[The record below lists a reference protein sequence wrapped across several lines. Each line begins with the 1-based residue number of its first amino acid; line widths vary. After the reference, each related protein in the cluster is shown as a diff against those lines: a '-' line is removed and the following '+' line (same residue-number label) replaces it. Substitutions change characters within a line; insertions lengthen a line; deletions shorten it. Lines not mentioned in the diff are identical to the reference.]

1 MQTTTNGI
9 PALTDTAQAHLH
21 PSPLSPCTLSILVAL
36 VLPVIN
42 LASSNCNA
50 HTARICLCTL
60 QAAHLEVSLNTSHT
74 YSMVAG
80 AGDEN
85 REGRKLE
92 RLAELEAH
100 NSISMFPQGA
110 HGISTMLPILLHCQA
125 VRVKRSDQWGRSG
138 GRRGRQHRRT
148 TSSPLTLT
156 CGYQCWL
163 SWLGVGC

>member
-21 PSPLSPCTLSILVAL
+21 PSSFSPRTLSILVAL

-50 HTARICLCTL
+50 RTVRVFLCTL
-60 QAAHLEVSLNTSHT
+60 QAAHLEVSLDTSQT
-74 YSMVAG
+74 YSTAAG

-92 RLAELEAH
+92 RLAELQAH
-100 NSISMFPQGA
+100 NSISMSPQGA
-110 HGISTMLPILLHCQA
+110 HGISTTLPISLHHQA
-125 VRVKRSDQWGRSG
+125 VRVKRNDQRGRSG
-138 GRRGRQHRRT
+138 GQRGRPHHH
-148 TSSPLTLT
+148 LTVT
-156 CGYQCWL
+156 RAYRFWL
-163 SWLGVGC
+163 SRLGVGC

>member
-9 PALTDTAQAHLH
+9 PALTDTSQAHLH
-21 PSPLSPCTLSILVAL
+21 PSPLSPRTLSILVAL
-36 VLPVIN
+36 VLPIIN

-74 YSMVAG
+74 YSTVAG
-80 AGDEN
+80 VGDEN

-100 NSISMFPQGA
+100 NSISMSPQGRGLCA
-110 HGISTMLPILLHCQA
+110 VVPVTVSQSIGCLHRQYGDEH
-125 VRVKRSDQWGRSG
+125 VRSRNSNQDKKN
-138 GRRGRQHRRT
+138 
-148 TSSPLTLT
+148 PLGSCRETPPDT
-156 CGYQCWL
+156 A
-163 SWLGVGC
+163 S